1 MSTITAS
8 RTDNPLTAGQLPR
21 YAPWALGAVAL
32 IAGGVIDAIVD
43 PLTSALKRAG
53 LRRAQKSAGEAP
65 APATAAVRAGSS
77 GSPRKAQA
85 SVGTI
90 KKAKPMKG

>member
-32 IAGGVIDAIVD
+32 IAGGVIPVLSFVTERQAEGWFAASLPASLDRAR
-43 PLTSALKRAG
+43 ALAQRRMDLIRASFYH
-53 LRRAQKSAGEAP
+53 RQS
-65 APATAAVRAGSS
+65 
-77 GSPRKAQA
+77 
-85 SVGTI
+85 
-90 KKAKPMKG
+90 